1 MMMYRKKTEGTIVRG
16 RRIGETNMYQYIL
29 FDLDGTLTDPKQGIT
44 ASVQYALHRMGIEE
58 PDLDKLEPF
67 IGPPLLD
74 SFHEFYGFDEEQGQ
88 QAVVYYRERFS
99 VTGLF
104 ENEVYPGMEQLL
116 AKLRA
121 AGKKLAVASSK
132 PGVFVDRILEH
143 FGLDTYFDVVVGS
156 ELDGTR
162 AKKEEVV
169 EEALRLLLPEELFQG
184 IMEVKGEKSPE
195 KYDTVVMVGDRRF
208 DVEGAK
214 AFHIASVGVNYG
226 YAAPGEL
233 STAGADVVVETV
245 EELGE
250 VLK

>member
-1 MMMYRKKTEGTIVRG
+1 MYE
-16 RRIGETNMYQYIL
+16 YIL
-29 FDLDGTLTDPKQGIT
+29 FDLDGTLTDPKPGIT
-44 ASVQYALHRMGIEE
+44 ACVQYALHKMGIEE

-88 QAVVYYRERFS
+88 QAIAFYRERFS

-116 AKLRA
+116 KELKA
-121 AGKKLAVASSK
+121 AGRKLAVASSK
-132 PGVFVDRILEH
+132 PGVFVERILEH
-143 FGLDTYFDVVVGS
+143 FGLCAYFDVVVGS

-162 AKKEEVV
+162 GKKEEVV
-169 EEALRLLLPEELFQG
+169 EEALWLLLPEELFHE
-184 IMEVKGEKSPE
+184 IMEIRGERLE
-195 KYDTVVMVGDRRF
+195 RKYDTVVMVGDRRF
-208 DVEGAK
+208 DIQSAK
-214 AFHIASVGVNYG
+214 EFHIASIGVNYG

-233 STAGADVVVETV
+233 SFAGADVIVETV
-245 EELGE
+245 EELGG

>member
-1 MMMYRKKTEGTIVRG
+1 MYE
-16 RRIGETNMYQYIL
+16 YIL
-29 FDLDGTLTDPKQGIT
+29 FDLDGTLTDPKPGIT
-44 ASVQYALHRMGIEE
+44 ACVQYALHKMGIEE

-88 QAVVYYRERFS
+88 QAIAYYRERFG

-104 ENEVYPGMEQLL
+104 ENEVYPGIGQLL
-116 AKLRA
+116 EALKA

-132 PGVFVDRILEH
+132 PGVFVERILEY
-143 FGLDTYFDVVVGS
+143 FGLCTYFDVVVGS
-156 ELDGTR
+156 ELDGMR

-169 EEALRLLLPEELFQG
+169 EEALYRLLPEELFQDIMRRKG
-184 IMEVKGEKSPE
+184 IEPE
-195 KYDTVVMVGDRRF
+195 RKYDTVVMVGDRRF

-214 AFHIASVGVNYG
+214 EFHIASVGVNYG

-233 STAGADVVVETV
+233 SSAGADVIVETV
-245 EELGE
+245 AELRE

>member
-1 MMMYRKKTEGTIVRG
+1 MYE
-16 RRIGETNMYQYIL
+16 YIL
-29 FDLDGTLTDPKQGIT
+29 FDLDGTLTDPKPGIT
-44 ASVQYALHRMGIEE
+44 TCVQYALHKMGIEE

-88 QAVVYYRERFS
+88 QAIAYYRERFR

-104 ENEVYPGMEQLL
+104 ENEVYPGIEQLL
-116 AKLRA
+116 EELKASGR
-121 AGKKLAVASSK
+121 KLAVASSK
-132 PGVFVDRILEH
+132 PGVFVERILEH
-143 FGLDTYFDVVVGS
+143 FGLCAYFDVVVGS

-169 EEALRLLLPEELFQG
+169 EEALHRLLPEELFQG
-184 IMEVKGEKSPE
+184 IMKRKNRGPGH

-214 AFHIASVGVNYG
+214 EFHIASVGVNYG
-226 YAAPGEL
+226 YASPGEL
-233 STAGADVVVETV
+233 SSAGADVIVETV
-245 EELGE
+245 EELRE
-250 VLK
+250 ALR

>member
-1 MMMYRKKTEGTIVRG
+1 MNRK
-16 RRIGETNMYQYIL
+16 YQYIL
-29 FDLDGTLTDPKQGIT
+29 FDLDGTLTDPKLGIT
-44 ASVQYALHRMGIEE
+44 TCVQYALHKMGIEE
-58 PDLDKLEPF
+58 PDLDRLEPF
-67 IGPPLLD
+67 IGPPLME
-74 SFHEFYGFDEEQGQ
+74 SFHEFYGFNEEQGR
-88 QAVVYYRERFS
+88 QATVYYRERFS

-116 AKLRA
+116 EEMKA

-132 PGVFVDRILEH
+132 PGVFVERILEH
-143 FGLDTYFDVVVGS
+143 FGLDVYFDVVVGS

-169 EEALRLLLPEELFQG
+169 EEALRRLLPEELFRG
-184 IMEVKGEKSPE
+184 IMEAKDRESEE

-226 YAAPGEL
+226 YAAPEEL
-233 STAGADVVVETV
+233 SLAGADVIVDTV
-245 EELGE
+245 TELGKA
-250 VLK
+250 LK

>member
-1 MMMYRKKTEGTIVRG
+1 MDNK
-16 RRIGETNMYQYIL
+16 YQYIL
-29 FDLDGTLTDPKQGIT
+29 FDLDGTLTDPKLGIT
-44 ASVQYALHRMGIEE
+44 TCVQYALHKMGIEE

-67 IGPPLLD
+67 IGPPLMD
-74 SFHEFYGFDEEQGQ
+74 SFREFYGFDEEQGR
-88 QAVVYYRERFS
+88 QATVYYRERFS

-104 ENEVYPGMEQLL
+104 ENEVYPGMERLL
-116 AKLRA
+116 AELKA
-121 AGKKLAVASSK
+121 AGKLLAVASSK
-132 PGVFVDRILEH
+132 PGVFVDRILSH
-143 FGLDTYFDVVVGS
+143 FGMAGYFDVVVGS

-162 AKKEEVV
+162 GKKEEVV
-169 EEALRLLLPEELFQG
+169 EEALRRLLPEELFRE
-184 IMEVKGEKSPE
+184 IMEVKGRESGE

-233 STAGADVVVETV
+233 SLAGADVTVETV
-245 EELGE
+245 EALGE